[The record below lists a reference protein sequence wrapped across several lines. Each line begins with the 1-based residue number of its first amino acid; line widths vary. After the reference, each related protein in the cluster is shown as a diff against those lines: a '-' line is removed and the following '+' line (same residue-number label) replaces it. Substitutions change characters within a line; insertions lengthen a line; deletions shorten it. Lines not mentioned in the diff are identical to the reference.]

1 MSKTKL
7 QIPPEFDAVSKDER
21 IAFVQELWDQIAQ
34 DPDNVPLPD
43 HHKRILDQRL
53 ADNRANPRAG
63 RPWNEVRDRI
73 LAQLSA
79 R

>member
-1 MSKTKL
+1 MSDTKL
-7 QIPPEFDAVSKDER
+7 QIPPEFGSAPKDER

-34 DPDNVPLPD
+34 DPENVPLSD

-53 ADNRANPRAG
+53 ADHRANPRAG
-63 RPWNEVRDRI
+63 QPWSEVRDRI
-73 LAQLSA
+73 LAQLRA